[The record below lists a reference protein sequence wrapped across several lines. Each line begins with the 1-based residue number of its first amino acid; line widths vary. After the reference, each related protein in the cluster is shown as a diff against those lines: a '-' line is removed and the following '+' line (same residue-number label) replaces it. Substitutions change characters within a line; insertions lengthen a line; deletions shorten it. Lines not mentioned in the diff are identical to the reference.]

1 MGMMS
6 AIWSSG
12 RLQECAC
19 VAASRVGATNE
30 LSLPLL
36 GLFLEVG
43 TVKTKVLRCISLA
56 LFFELGVELGGL
68 DGVEVV

>member
-1 MGMMS
+1 VGMMS
-6 AIWSSG
+6 AIWSLG
-12 RLQECAC
+12 RLHECC
-19 VAASRVGATNE
+19 RLSVSRVGATNE

-43 TVKTKVLRCISLA
+43 TVKMRALCCRSLA
-56 LFFELGVELGGL
+56 LFFELGGL